1 MPYGSPNTID
11 AWLQRNLREKDL
23 AYSASLLA
31 PSANGY
37 RLRVLR
43 LMLAFAALATA
54 AIWYQEEHLELI
66 NLLNR
71 FAYPVLLAVT
81 GLGALLLVVRPGS
94 LQAVLSTVFV
104 TYVAYLLADYYYILA
119 DTLLAGST
127 SSYELASL
135 AQWLPLGYVAS
146 FVFYSPRVAV
156 RTSLGIYLAISLPQ
170 WGLLLSN
177 TEMDGQQLIS
187 VMLISH
193 PVYIAALW
201 GVAQLKTHARGVQS
215 LAKSM
220 SVAATVDP
228 LTGVANRR
236 AMLHALQTVTGVL
249 SNSGRPMAL
258 LLFDVD
264 RFKGI
269 NDNFGHAAGD
279 EVLITLSHRA
289 NAYLRASDL
298 LGRWGGEEF
307 IILALDQDE
316 SQALQMAER
325 LRAELET
332 IVYPQVGTVTVSIG
346 VTAYI
351 PGESIELFIKRADDA
366 LYQAKE
372 RGRNRV
378 EGLFGRAAGT
388 AG

>member
-1 MPYGSPNTID
+1 MPYGSPNSID
-11 AWLQRNLREKDL
+11 AWLQRNLRKKDL

-31 PSANGY
+31 SPANGY

-54 AIWYQEEHLELI
+54 AMWYQEEHLDLI
-66 NLLNR
+66 NQLNR
-71 FAYPVLLAVT
+71 FAYPLLLAVT
-81 GLGALLLVVRPGS
+81 GLGALLLMVRPGS

-104 TYVAYLLADYYYILA
+104 TYVAYLLADYYYIVA
-119 DTLLAGST
+119 NTLLAGRA

-170 WGLLLSN
+170 WGLLLSD
-177 TEMDGQQLIS
+177 TEMADQQLIS

-236 AMLHALQTVTGVL
+236 AMLHALQTVTRVL
-249 SNSGRPMAL
+249 SDSGRPLAL

-332 IVYPQVGTVTVSIG
+332 IAYPQVGTVTVSIG
-346 VTAYI
+346 VTVYI
-351 PGESIELFIKRADDA
+351 PGETIELFVKRADDA

-378 EGLFGRAAGT
+378 EGLFDGAAGT
-388 AG
+388 SS